1 MEQITDDI
9 EIMEVGEMGSGGS
22 ERSSLPQQHLASS
35 FQTTAETHA
44 SDGRSSTASD
54 KWSTSTSEGT
64 SLTSTIFNG
73 KWWFS
78 EHGRGDH
85 EFEYAAI
92 KTLPPTVQLRT
103 SLSYRDYLS
112 SAKDNNGKNLAVVDI
127 KELRDAERH
136 LFVDNLLKKIE
147 DDNHQL
153 LRKVSERL
161 NR

>member
-1 MEQITDDI
+1 MEQMTDDI
-9 EIMEVGEMGSGGS
+9 EIMEVGEMGSGS
-22 ERSSLPQQHLASS
+22 ERSSLLQQHLASS
-35 FQTTAETHA
+35 FQTTVATA

-54 KWSTSTSEGT
+54 SEGRSSTSTSP
-64 SLTSTIFNG
+64 IFNG

-112 SAKDNNGKNLAVVDI
+112 SAKDNKGRNIAVVDI

-147 DDNHQL
+147 DDNHRL

-161 NR
+161 HR

>member
-1 MEQITDDI
+1 MEQMTDDI
-9 EIMEVGEMGSGGS
+9 EIMEVGEMGSGS
-22 ERSSLPQQHLASS
+22 ERSSLLQQHLASS
-35 FQTTAETHA
+35 FQTTAATT
-44 SDGRSSTASD
+44 SDSEGRSST
-54 KWSTSTSEGT
+54 STSP
-64 SLTSTIFNG
+64 IFNG

-112 SAKDNNGKNLAVVDI
+112 SAKDNKGRNIAVVDI

-147 DDNHQL
+147 DDNHRL

-161 NR
+161 HR